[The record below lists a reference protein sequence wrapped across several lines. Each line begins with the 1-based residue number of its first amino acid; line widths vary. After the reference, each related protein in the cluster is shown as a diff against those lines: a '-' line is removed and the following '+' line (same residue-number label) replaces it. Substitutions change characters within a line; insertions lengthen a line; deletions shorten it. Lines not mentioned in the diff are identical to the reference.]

1 MSKRICT
8 FIDNWLTEFKTWL
21 EKVFS
26 SKAAYC
32 KLCQLSFDVS
42 KMEIITVTNHAKA
55 KKKKKQEN
63 FFRKSL
69 QISFFTTNNTEL
81 LIILK

>member
-21 EKVFS
+21 EKVSS

-32 KLCQLSFDVS
+32 ELCQLQFDVS
-42 KMEIITVTNHAKA
+42 NMERSTVTNHAKA
-55 KKKKKQEN
+55 KKKKEK
-63 FFRKSL
+63 FRKSL

>member
-21 EKVFS
+21 EKVSS

-32 KLCQLSFDVS
+32 KLCQLQFDVS
-42 KMEIITVTNHAKA
+42 NMERSTVTNHAKA
-55 KKKKKQEN
+55 KKKEK
-63 FFRKSL
+63 FRKSL

>member
-21 EKVFS
+21 EKVSS

-32 KLCQLSFDVS
+32 KLCQL
-42 KMEIITVTNHAKA
+42 
-55 KKKKKQEN
+55 
-63 FFRKSL
+63 
-69 QISFFTTNNTEL
+69 
-81 LIILK
+81 

>member
-21 EKVFS
+21 EKVSS

-32 KLCQLSFDVS
+32 KLCQLQFDVS
-42 KMEIITVTNHAKA
+42 NMEISTVTNHAKA
-55 KKKKKQEN
+55 KKKKK
-63 FFRKSL
+63 FRKSL

>member
-32 KLCQLSFDVS
+32 KLRQLSFDVS
-42 KMEIITVTNHAKA
+42 KMERITVTNHAKA
-55 KKKKKQEN
+55 KKKQKI
-63 FFRKSL
+63 FRKSL

>member
-21 EKVFS
+21 EKVSS

-32 KLCQLSFDVS
+32 KLRQLSFDVS
-42 KMEIITVTNHAKA
+42 NMERSTVTNQAKA
-55 KKKKKQEN
+55 KKKKKKKN
-63 FFRKSL
+63 FRKSL
-69 QISFFTTNNTEL
+69 QISFFTTNNTGL

>member
-21 EKVFS
+21 EKVSS

-32 KLCQLSFDVS
+32 KLCQLQFDVS
-42 KMEIITVTNHAKA
+42 NMERSTVTNHAKA
-55 KKKKKQEN
+55 KKKKKNLE
-63 FFRKSL
+63 SL
-69 QISFFTTNNTEL
+69 FKYHFSQQ
-81 LIILK
+81 IILNY

>member
-21 EKVFS
+21 EKVSS

-32 KLCQLSFDVS
+32 KLRQLSFDVS
-42 KMEIITVTNHAKA
+42 NMERSTVTNHAKE
-55 KKKKKQEN
+55 KKKKKN
-63 FFRKSL
+63 FRKSL

>member
-21 EKVFS
+21 EKVSS

-32 KLCQLSFDVS
+32 KLRQLSFDVS
-42 KMEIITVTNHAKA
+42 NMERSTVTNHAKA
-55 KKKKKQEN
+55 KKKKKKKKKILE
-63 FFRKSL
+63 SL
-69 QISFFTTNNTEL
+69 FKYHFSPQ
-81 LIILK
+81 IILDY

>member
-21 EKVFS
+21 EKVSS

-32 KLCQLSFDVS
+32 KLRQLSFDVS
-42 KMEIITVTNHAKA
+42 NMERSTVTNHAKA
-55 KKKKKQEN
+55 KKKKKKN
-63 FFRKSL
+63 FRKSL

>member
-55 KKKKKQEN
+55 KKKKNKKN
-63 FFRKSL
+63 FLESL
-69 QISFFTTNNTEL
+69 FKYHFSPQIIQNY
-81 LIILK
+81 

>member
-21 EKVFS
+21 EKVSS

-32 KLCQLSFDVS
+32 KLCQLQFDVS
-42 KMEIITVTNHAKA
+42 NMERSTVTNHAKA
-55 KKKKKQEN
+55 KKKKKKNLE
-63 FFRKSL
+63 SL

>member
-21 EKVFS
+21 EKVSS

-32 KLCQLSFDVS
+32 KLRQLSFDVS
-42 KMEIITVTNHAKA
+42 NMERINLKNKDKP
-55 KKKKKQEN
+55 KKKKKKKILE
-63 FFRKSL
+63 SL
-69 QISFFTTNNTEL
+69 FKYHFSPQ
-81 LIILK
+81 IILDY

>member
-42 KMEIITVTNHAKA
+42 KMERITVTNHAKA
-55 KKKKKQEN
+55 KKKKKKNKKKFLE
-63 FFRKSL
+63 SL
-69 QISFFTTNNTEL
+69 FKYHFSPQIIQNY
-81 LIILK
+81 

>member
-21 EKVFS
+21 EKVSS

-32 KLCQLSFDVS
+32 KLRQLSFDVS
-42 KMEIITVTNHAKA
+42 NMERSTVTNHAKA
-55 KKKKKQEN
+55 KKKKKKILE
-63 FFRKSL
+63 SL
-69 QISFFTTNNTEL
+69 FKYHFSPQ
-81 LIILK
+81 IILNY

>member
-21 EKVFS
+21 EKVSS

-32 KLCQLSFDVS
+32 KLCQLQFDVS
-42 KMEIITVTNHAKA
+42 NMERSTVTNHAKA
-55 KKKKKQEN
+55 KKKKKKNLE
-63 FFRKSL
+63 SL
-69 QISFFTTNNTEL
+69 FKYHFSQQ
-81 LIILK
+81 IILNY

>member
-21 EKVFS
+21 EKVSS

-32 KLCQLSFDVS
+32 KLRQLSFDVS
-42 KMEIITVTNHAKA
+42 NMEKKRKINHT
-55 KKKKKQEN
+55 KKKKKKKK
-63 FFRKSL
+63 F
-69 QISFFTTNNTEL
+69 
-81 LIILK
+81 

>member
-21 EKVFS
+21 EKVSS
-26 SKAAYC
+26 SKAPYC
-32 KLCQLSFDVS
+32 KLRQLSFDVS
-42 KMEIITVTNHAKA
+42 NMERSTVTNHAKA
-55 KKKKKQEN
+55 KKKKN
-63 FFRKSL
+63 FRKSL

>member
-42 KMEIITVTNHAKA
+42 KMERITVTNHAKA
-55 KKKKKQEN
+55 KKKKNKKIFLE
-63 FFRKSL
+63 SL
-69 QISFFTTNNTEL
+69 FKYHFSPQIIQNY
-81 LIILK
+81 